1 MTKFT
6 QKSPPPSAQPVRR
19 RGRPAQAQA
28 PQERRRR
35 LIEAA
40 MRVIEREGLAATST
54 RAVAAEAGMN
64 QAMLHYSFAGKDA
77 LLGAVLDE
85 IHAGVAEVLAGS
97 VAGATDLAQGI
108 ARIAEA
114 YWAHTVNT
122 PGLQRMQYELT
133 LYALN
138 TPEHA
143 ALARRQYEGYVAA
156 LSAAFEAL
164 PAPAG
169 SPSRRVLAGICV
181 AAMDG
186 LILQHLATG
195 DRAAGEA
202 QLRLLVAALQSQ
214 LGSSACSAP

>member
-1 MTKFT
+1 
-6 QKSPPPSAQPVRR
+6 
-19 RGRPAQAQA
+19 
-28 PQERRRR
+28 
-35 LIEAA
+35 
-40 MRVIEREGLAATST
+40 MRVIVREGLAATST

-64 QAMLHYSFAGKDA
+64 QAMLHYSFPGK
-77 LLGAVLDE
+77 
-85 IHAGVAEVLAGS
+85 
-97 VAGATDLAQGI
+97 DLAQGI

-114 YWAHTVNT
+114 YWAHTVDT

-143 ALARRQYEGYVAA
+143 GLARRQYQGYVAA
-156 LSAAFEAL
+156 LSEAFEAL

-169 SPSRRVLAGICV
+169 SPPRRVLAGICV

-202 QLRLLVAALQSQ
+202 QLRLLVSALQSQ
-214 LGSSACSAP
+214 LGSSACSAL